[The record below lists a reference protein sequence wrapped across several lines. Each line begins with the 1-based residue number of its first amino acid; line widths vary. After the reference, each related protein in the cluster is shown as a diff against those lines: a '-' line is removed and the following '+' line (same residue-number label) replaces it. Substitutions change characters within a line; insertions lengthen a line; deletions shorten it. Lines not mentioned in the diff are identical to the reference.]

1 MKTKHLFLTAI
12 LLVFSVLV
20 VAGPVDPARA
30 LKVAEQFA
38 PQPAKAKRIKSK
50 TTPEQSYEIVYT
62 HRMPNSDRAAFYVV
76 KLGEKG
82 FVIISADDVANPI
95 LGYSYTNSWP
105 TSVSA
110 EGDTILPPQVLSYL
124 NDMALQIETAIE
136 KYPNLESSDE
146 WNNVGQKAV
155 RKAPARRS
163 ADALPDSVGP
173 LLTTTWGQGQY
184 YNALCPEDA
193 EGEDG
198 HVQTGCVATAMAQI
212 INYWGQKE
220 EIKTRGIH
228 SYDSQYGNLRVNY
241 DSTSYDFAN
250 MPDALTAESTPKQIN
265 AVAKLM
271 YECGVAVSMQYR
283 AGESGAYNE
292 DVRGALISYYG
303 FSSTLGLA
311 NRQLYTNI
319 EWKDSLRVNILRGE
333 PIYYNGNDV
342 FAGHAFVL
350 DGYTYDDYFHFN
362 FGWNGFAD
370 GWYLIDAI
378 NPSYEFNDW
387 QTAIMGIRPETY
399 QHSVICHRK
408 LHAQN
413 IDYFTIKDPI
423 NLYPLRGGSLYNDI
437 NEWSGTRITLN
448 LQPEDTTDQVVLDVL
463 KFDNEQSVA
472 IYDGINKDSLIRVIE
487 TRKYGTWEYEQKNWF
502 YEGGLYDTIFQKI
515 ASADFSPI
523 VSTRH
528 GLTVVAYQY
537 GEVAESFH
545 LRVSKASDCR
555 MISNVKVYE
564 DAEGYYIS
572 WQENGDATNWQ
583 VKVGDNIYASDS
595 THFWLAGL
603 SPDTSYTIQIRSVCG
618 ENYSSWNSIDV
629 NKKVYWTDLVKS
641 EPEGYLLDGDTIRIS
656 TPKGL
661 AWLSRCSDTAENNY
675 RRKIISIENDLDF
688 TGYLWKPINSW
699 SGHIEGN
706 SQIIQNLTISS
717 SDNGGLFSSVFYAT
731 ISNLQIIN
739 SNVNAIDAT
748 GTIAGYISDCHVSNC
763 IALNNVIVCGNSE
776 AGGLFGYAVNSDI
789 CNCIADGNIYSQ
801 MGLGGI
807 VGVNKDS
814 RLHNCV
820 TRLGS
825 SFTWSDLISEGSWR
839 GLLSARVNR
848 GVFSNC
854 FADICMAKR
863 NWGDSEDPEYIKL
876 AKRAYF
882 LGDVQE
888 VGSIENLAVFNSTNT
903 KGLLLADTAVNYT
916 LADKKNVVDALN
928 DYVKRQNDSTLRTW
942 RWDEDLKLPV
952 LDAFYQV
959 TCPNVSNIQAM
970 NIAHQDEFAVALSWE
985 ESGEAQE
992 WQVKYKITNQ
1002 HDSTSMFFITNTTID
1017 TIEGL
1022 SLGEEYSFYV
1032 RPICDAQDTIDWNDP
1047 IVHFFEK
1054 PYWRDMVTDI
1064 PNGYY
1069 EEDGKIVI
1077 SSSEGLAWLARR
1089 GSVFENET
1097 VFIVNDLDMGTYRW
1111 SPIYVYDGGI
1121 IEGGNHVISNLYCN
1135 ENIND
1140 INAQNV
1146 GLFSNIRSHSIIR
1159 NVIVENGMFIGNN
1172 HVGGIFGISW
1182 WGTVINCHVIN
1193 STVVGEH
1200 SVGGLGGGA
1209 NRDDASSSVIVNCSA
1224 SGSVFGDTEVGG
1236 LIGYC
1241 GGIMTNCYSNCKI
1254 SPIHRRTKFS
1264 NIGGTVGN
1272 AGGYISNC
1280 YTAGDI
1286 ECDTNYENIAGGF
1299 CGSFQDGKACFVY
1312 AQRFPIIG
1320 KTENDCIIS
1329 DTTSFNDNYLQS
1341 AITIGNGSYTNLL
1354 DALNAWV
1361 DANNSEGQYLHWGA
1375 DTANVNG
1382 GYPILK
1388 QEPIALPKY
1397 IITFCNDDGTVL
1409 QQDTLE
1415 LGTMPQY
1422 RGEIP
1427 TKDST
1432 EQHNYTFIGW
1442 VQELVPVTKDVTYYA
1457 QYEAT
1462 LNQYEVTFYNWDGTL
1477 LQSEWVNYG
1486 EWPAYYNSDPWRE
1499 SDAQYTYTFTGWSP
1513 ELSMVTGAASYTA
1526 QYEAT
1531 LNQYEVIF
1539 YNWDGTLLQ
1548 SEWVNYGEWPAYY
1561 NSDPWRESDA
1571 QYTYTFTGWSPELS
1585 MVTGA
1590 ASYYAQYEAT
1600 LNQYKVTFYNWDG
1613 SVHYSGIFN
1622 YGDWPVCSEE
1632 FGEPTKPSDAQFT
1645 YTFTGWDSELNVVT
1659 GAQSYTAQY
1668 EATLNQYEVTFY
1680 NWDGTLLQ
1688 STMVNY
1694 GEMPSYNSA
1703 TPTRESDAQY
1713 TYIFIGWDSE
1723 LNVVTGVQS
1732 YTAQY
1737 EATLNQYEITFYDWD
1752 GSLLY
1757 SEMFDYGEY
1766 PVYGEPANPERES
1779 NAQFT
1784 YTFTGWD
1791 SELNVVTGVQ
1801 SYTAQYESTLNQ
1813 YEITFYNWD
1822 GTLLQSTMVNYGE
1835 MPLYTGATPTRE
1847 ADAQFTYTFIGWD
1860 SELNVVTGV
1869 QSYTAQYEATLN
1881 QYEVTFYNWDG
1892 SIHYSGIFNY
1902 GDWPVC
1908 SEEFGEPTRPSDA
1921 QYTYTFTGWGDMSIV
1936 TRAQSYTAQ
1945 YEATLNQYEITFYN
1959 WDGTLLQSTMV
1970 NYGEMPIYNS
1980 ATPTREADVQYTYIF
1995 TGWDSEL
2002 NVVTGVQSYT
2012 AQYEATLNQYEVTF
2026 DNWDGTL
2033 LQSIMVNYG
2042 EMPVYTGVTPT
2053 READAQFT
2061 YTFIGWDSELNVVTG
2076 AQSYTAQYEATLNQ
2090 YEVTFYNWD
2099 GTLLQSEL
2107 VNYGEMPVYTGVTPT
2122 READAQFTYTFIGWD
2137 SELNVVTGVQSY
2149 TAQYESTLNQ
2159 YEITFYNWDGTLL
2172 QSTMVNYGEMPLYT
2186 GATPT
2191 READAQFTYTFIGWD
2206 NELSI
2211 VAGVQ
2216 SYTAQYEATLNQ
2228 YEVTFYNWDGTLLQS
2243 ELVNYGEMPSYNS
2256 ATPTREADAQF
2267 TYTFIGWG
2275 DMSMVTGAAS
2285 YTAQYEATLNQYEV
2299 TFYNWD
2305 GTLLQSTMVNYG
2317 EMPVYNSV
2325 IPTRESDAQYTYTFT
2340 GWNPELSE
2348 VVDDQEYTAQYDA
2361 IENDP
2366 TSMDEVSAETIKP
2379 RKVLIDEK
2387 VYIIVGET
2395 IYSAQGQKIR

>member
-1 MKTKHLFLTAI
+1 MKTKSLFLAVCLFFT
-12 LLVFSVLV
+12 LSVCAEV
-20 VAGPVDPARA
+20 VDESRA
-30 LKVAEQFA
+30 LQVAQKFI
-38 PQPAKAKRIKSK
+38 PQKSSGIKRLPSK
-50 TTPEQSYEIVYT
+50 TEESNYTIVYT

-76 KLGEKG
+76 SLGEKG
-82 FVIISADDVANPI
+82 FVIVSGDDVANPI
-95 LGYSYTNSWP
+95 LGYSYTNLWP
-105 TSVSA
+105 TSISA
-110 EGDTILPPQVLSYL
+110 EGDTLLPPQVLSYL
-124 NDMALQIETAIE
+124 NSMALQIETAIE
-136 KYPNLESSDE
+136 KYPNLESSEE

-155 RKAPARRS
+155 RKTSARKS

-198 HVQTGCVATAMAQI
+198 HVPTGCVATAVAQI

-228 SYDSQYGNLRVNY
+228 SYDVSQLDPESMGSSFNPNQGQLIVNFNNSFY
-241 DSTSYDFAN
+241 DYSL
-250 MPDALTAESTPKQIN
+250 MPNALTAESTPEQIN

-271 YECGVAVSMQYR
+271 YECGVAVNMQYS
-283 AGESGAYNE
+283 AGASGADNE

-319 EWKDSLRVNILRGE
+319 EWKDSLRANIQRGE
-333 PIYYNGNDV
+333 PIYYSGNDV

-362 FGWNGFAD
+362 FGWNGDAD

-378 NPSYEFNDW
+378 NPSYGFHEW
-387 QTAIMGIRPETY
+387 EAAIMGIRPETN
-399 QHSVICHRK
+399 QHSVICHREM
-408 LHAQN
+408 HVQN

-437 NEWSGTRITLN
+437 NEWKGVRITLN

-463 KFDNEQSVA
+463 RFDNEQSVA

-537 GEVAESFH
+537 GAVAESFH
-545 LRVSKASDCR
+545 LRASKASDCR
-555 MISNVKVYE
+555 MVSNVKVYE

-572 WQENGDATNWQ
+572 WQENGDATSWQ

-595 THFWLAGL
+595 THFWLTGI
-603 SPDTSYTIQIRSVCG
+603 SPNTQYTIQIRSVCG

-706 SQIIQNLTISS
+706 GHIIQNLRISS

-739 SNVNAIDAT
+739 SNVNAINAT
-748 GTIAGYISDCHVSNC
+748 GTIAGYISDCYVSNC
-763 IALNNVIVCGNSE
+763 IALNNTIACGNSE

-789 CNCIADGNIYSQ
+789 CNCIAYGDIHSQ

-807 VGVNKDS
+807 VGANEDS

-825 SFTWSDLISEGSWR
+825 SFTWGDLISEGSWR

-916 LADKKNVVDALN
+916 LADHKNVVDALN

-942 RWDEDLKLPV
+942 RWDEDLNLPV

-959 TCPNVSNIQAM
+959 TCLNVSNIQAA
-970 NIAHQDEFAVALSWE
+970 NIVHQDEFAVVLSWE
-985 ESGEAQE
+985 ENGEAQE
-992 WQVKYKITNQ
+992 WQVKYKIANQ
-1002 HDSTSMFFITNTTID
+1002 HDSTSMFFITNTTLD

-1022 SLGEEYSFYV
+1022 SLGEEYSFYI

-1047 IVHFFEK
+1047 IIHFFEK

-1089 GSVFENET
+1089 GVVFGNET

-1111 SPIYVYDGGI
+1111 SPIPIYDGGI

-1146 GLFSNIRSHSIIR
+1146 GLFSFIESHSIIR
-1159 NVIVENGMFIGNN
+1159 NVIVENGIFIGNN
-1172 HVGGIFGISW
+1172 HVGGILGVSW
-1182 WGTVINCHVIN
+1182 EGTIINCHVIN

-1209 NRDDASSSVIVNCSA
+1209 SRNDASSSVIVNCSA
-1224 SGSVFGDTEVGG
+1224 SGSVFGDAEVGG
-1236 LIGYC
+1236 LIGYY

-1254 SPIHRRTKFS
+1254 SPIHRRTKFA

-1280 YTAGDI
+1280 YSAGDI

-1299 CGSFQDGKACFVY
+1299 CGSFLDGKACFVY
-1312 AQRFPIIG
+1312 AQQFPIIG
-1320 KTENDCIIS
+1320 KTENDHIIT
-1329 DTTSFNDNYLQS
+1329 DTTSFSDNYLQS
-1341 AITIGNGSYTNLL
+1341 AITIGNSSYTNLL

-1361 DANNSEGQYLHWGA
+1361 DANNSEGQYLHWVA

-1382 GYPILK
+1382 GYPIFR

-1397 IITFCNDDGTVL
+1397 IITFCNDDGTIL

-1415 LGTMPQY
+1415 LGEMPEY
-1422 RGEIP
+1422 RRGIP

-1432 EQHNYTFIGW
+1432 EQYNYTFIGW
-1442 VQELVPVTKDVTYYA
+1442 DKELFPVTKDVTYTA
-1457 QYEAT
+1457 QFTET
-1462 LNQYEVTFYNWDGTL
+1462 LNQYEV
-1477 LQSEWVNYG
+1477 NY
-1486 EWPAYYNSDPWRE
+1486 
-1499 SDAQYTYTFTGWSP
+1499 
-1513 ELSMVTGAASYTA
+1513 
-1526 QYEAT
+1526 
-1531 LNQYEVIF
+1531 
-1539 YNWDGTLLQ
+1539 
-1548 SEWVNYGEWPAYY
+1548 
-1561 NSDPWRESDA
+1561 
-1571 QYTYTFTGWSPELS
+1571 
-1585 MVTGA
+1585 
-1590 ASYYAQYEAT
+1590 
-1600 LNQYKVTFYNWDG
+1600 YNWDG
-1613 SVHYSGIFN
+1613 S
-1622 YGDWPVCSEE
+1622 
-1632 FGEPTKPSDAQFT
+1632 
-1645 YTFTGWDSELNVVT
+1645 
-1659 GAQSYTAQY
+1659 
-1668 EATLNQYEVTFY
+1668 
-1680 NWDGTLLQ
+1680 LLQ

-1694 GEMPSYNSA
+1694 GDWPTYYGS
-1703 TPTRESDAQY
+1703 TPWRDSDAQY
-1713 TYIFIGWDSE
+1713 TYTFSDWSPIVDY
-1723 LNVVTGVQS
+1723 VTGTAS
-1732 YTAQY
+1732 YY
-1737 EATLNQYEITFYDWD
+1737 
-1752 GSLLY
+1752 
-1757 SEMFDYGEY
+1757 
-1766 PVYGEPANPERES
+1766 
-1779 NAQFT
+1779 AQFT
-1784 YTFTGWD
+1784 
-1791 SELNVVTGVQ
+1791 E
-1801 SYTAQYESTLNQ
+1801 
-1813 YEITFYNWD
+1813 
-1822 GTLLQSTMVNYGE
+1822 
-1835 MPLYTGATPTRE
+1835 
-1847 ADAQFTYTFIGWD
+1847 
-1860 SELNVVTGV
+1860 
-1869 QSYTAQYEATLN
+1869 TLN
-1881 QYEVTFYNWDG
+1881 QYEVTFVDWDATVLKQEFVDYG
-1892 SIHYSGIFNY
+1892 ASATAPDDPIREGYDFVGWDADYSYI
-1902 GDWPVC
+1902 V
-1908 SEEFGEPTRPSDA
+1908 SDL
-1921 QYTYTFTGWGDMSIV
+1921 IV
-1936 TRAQSYTAQ
+1936 TAQ
-1945 YEATLNQYEITFYN
+1945 YEKQIGTSLSDATEILITPTKIFENNNLYIILP
-1959 WDGTLLQSTMV
+1959 DGTR
-1970 NYGEMPIYNS
+1970 YN
-1980 ATPTREADVQYTYIF
+1980 
-1995 TGWDSEL
+1995 
-2002 NVVTGVQSYT
+2002 
-2012 AQYEATLNQYEVTF
+2012 AQGHL
-2026 DNWDGTL
+2026 
-2033 LQSIMVNYG
+2033 
-2042 EMPVYTGVTPT
+2042 
-2053 READAQFT
+2053 
-2061 YTFIGWDSELNVVTG
+2061 
-2076 AQSYTAQYEATLNQ
+2076 
-2090 YEVTFYNWD
+2090 
-2099 GTLLQSEL
+2099 
-2107 VNYGEMPVYTGVTPT
+2107 
-2122 READAQFTYTFIGWD
+2122 
-2137 SELNVVTGVQSY
+2137 
-2149 TAQYESTLNQ
+2149 
-2159 YEITFYNWDGTLL
+2159 
-2172 QSTMVNYGEMPLYT
+2172 
-2186 GATPT
+2186 
-2191 READAQFTYTFIGWD
+2191 
-2206 NELSI
+2206 
-2211 VAGVQ
+2211 
-2216 SYTAQYEATLNQ
+2216 
-2228 YEVTFYNWDGTLLQS
+2228 
-2243 ELVNYGEMPSYNS
+2243 
-2256 ATPTREADAQF
+2256 
-2267 TYTFIGWG
+2267 
-2275 DMSMVTGAAS
+2275 
-2285 YTAQYEATLNQYEV
+2285 
-2299 TFYNWD
+2299 
-2305 GTLLQSTMVNYG
+2305 
-2317 EMPVYNSV
+2317 
-2325 IPTRESDAQYTYTFT
+2325 
-2340 GWNPELSE
+2340 
-2348 VVDDQEYTAQYDA
+2348 
-2361 IENDP
+2361 
-2366 TSMDEVSAETIKP
+2366 VSAP
-2379 RKVLIDEK
+2379 R
-2387 VYIIVGET
+2387 
-2395 IYSAQGQKIR
+2395 